1 MKNIALT
8 TAAFLAMSTFVIAGG
23 DAVPVEAPVVEVE
36 EIVASDAG
44 LYIGAAYAYIENE
57 TTITNGVN
65 GEVEFQGFMLQAG
78 YKFNPYIAVEARYW
92 DAGDERMDM
101 SHPVGHPD
109 GGDHTIDTQFD
120 AWGVYIKPMYPV
132 TEAFDL
138 YAMLGWGN
146 QNTVND
152 IYEPGDSFFS
162 WGLGASYSFMNNVSV
177 FVDYVSIYDET
188 AVEDAVDPSGNLV
201 DVEIQSASTNVGVS
215 YSF

>member
-1 MKNIALT
+1 MKNIALL
-8 TAAFLAMSTFVIAGG
+8 AVAFLAMSRFVIAGG
-23 DAVPVEAPVVEVE
+23 NEVPVEAPVAEVE
-36 EIVASDAG
+36 EVVVSDAG
-44 LYIGAAYAYIENE
+44 LYIGAAYAYVENK

-65 GEVEFQGFMLQAG
+65 GDVEFQGFMLQAG
-78 YKFNPYIAVEARYW
+78 YRFNPYIAVEARYW

-109 GGDHTIDTQFD
+109 GDDHTIDTQFD

-152 IYEPGDSFFS
+152 IYEPGDSSFS
-162 WGLGASYSFMNNVSV
+162 WGLGASYSFINNVSV

-188 AVEDAVDPSGNLV
+188 AVEDAVDPSGKLV

-215 YSF
+215 YRF